1 MVMTLSEVI
10 FINALIGIEF
20 EPEIVLSLSKKG
32 NPIINPPPANE
43 VILRN
48 ERRSKIGFDIIKLY
62 SGIDHGEFEG
72 PFLDS
77 SIIFMNL
84 EAWID
89 PV

>member
-20 EPEIVLSLSKKG
+20 EPEIVLSLSKK

-48 ERRSKIGFDIIKLY
+48 ERRSK
-62 SGIDHGEFEG
+62 
-72 PFLDS
+72 
-77 SIIFMNL
+77 N
-84 EAWID
+84 WI
-89 PV
+89 